1 MRILITG
8 GTGFI
13 GTQLC
18 QRLLQEQHQ
27 LLVLT
32 RRPAH
37 VPGAIEAIQNLG
49 QLDSALYFDVVIN
62 LAGEAIAAKRWSEA
76 QMREIVESRVK
87 TTRELITYFKRAKRK
102 PSLLIS
108 GSAIGYYGLGDV
120 SGVADASASVD
131 EGENGDESFSSQL
144 CQQWEAVALEAS
156 ELGIRTC
163 LLRTGIVLGRGG
175 ALAKMLPPFKLGLG
189 GRIGSGRQWMS
200 WIHITDL
207 LGIILHCIANEA
219 VQGAVN
225 GTAPNP
231 VKNREFVRTLGRV
244 LRRPAVLPLPA
255 FIVRLLLGQMGEE
268 LLLAGRRIVP
278 RKALDGAYH
287 FQYPLLESALRE
299 VLDK

>member
-1 MRILITG
+1 MRVLITG

-18 QRLLQEQHQ
+18 QRLLQEEHQ

-32 RRPAH
+32 RRPEQ
-37 VPGAIEAIQNLG
+37 VPGSIETIQNLE
-49 QLDSALYFDVVIN
+49 QLDSALFFDVVIN
-62 LAGEAIAAKRWSEA
+62 LAGEAIAAKRWSEK
-76 QMREIVESRVK
+76 QKNEIVNSRVN
-87 TTRELITYFKRAKRK
+87 TTRELLTYFKRAKRK

-108 GSAIGYYGLGDV
+108 GSAIGYYGLGEA
-120 SGVADASASVD
+120 SSVADASASVD
-131 EGENGDESFSSQL
+131 EGGAGDGSFSSQL

-189 GRIGSGRQWMS
+189 GRVGSGRQWMP
-200 WIHITDL
+200 WIHIADL
-207 LGIILHCIANEA
+207 VGIILHCISNET

-231 VKNREFVRTLGRV
+231 VSNLEFVRTLGRI
-244 LRRPAVLPLPA
+244 LGRPALLPLPA

-268 LLLAGRRIVP
+268 LLLAGRRIMP
-278 RKALDGAYH
+278 RKALEGAYR
-287 FQYPLLESALRE
+287 FEYPDLEPALRE
-299 VLDK
+299 TLGK

>member
-13 GTQLC
+13 GAQLC
-18 QRLLQEQHQ
+18 ERLLQEQHQ

-32 RRPAH
+32 RRPER
-37 VPGAIEAIQNLG
+37 VPSPIEAVVSLD
-49 QLDSALYFDVVIN
+49 QLDGSLYFDVVIN
-62 LAGEAIAAKRWSEA
+62 LAGEGIASKRWTEG
-76 QMREIVESRVK
+76 QKLEIVESRLN
-87 TTRELITYFKRAKRK
+87 TTRALIAYFKRAQRK

-108 GSAIGYYGLGDV
+108 GSAIGYYGIGDA
-120 SGVADASASVD
+120 SGGVDASAPVD
-131 EGENGDESFSSQL
+131 EDGTGDESFSSEL
-144 CQQWEAVALEAS
+144 CQQWEAVAREAS

-189 GRIGSGRQWMS
+189 GVVGSGRQWMP
-200 WIHITDL
+200 WIHRADL
-207 LGIILHCIANEA
+207 VGIILHCMGNET
-219 VQGAVN
+219 VQGAIN

-231 VKNREFVRTLGRV
+231 VSNREFVRTLGRV
-244 LRRPAVLPLPA
+244 LGRPTWLPLPA

-278 RKALDGAYH
+278 RKALDTAYC
-287 FQYPLLESALRE
+287 FQYPHLEPALAQ
-299 VLDK
+299 VLGK

>member
-32 RRPAH
+32 RRPEQ
-37 VPGAIEAIQNLG
+37 VPGPIEAIQNLD
-49 QLDSALYFDVVIN
+49 QLDAALYFDVVIN
-62 LAGEAIAAKRWSEA
+62 LAGEAIAAKRWSEG
-76 QMREIVESRVK
+76 QKREIIESRVN
-87 TTRELITYFKRAKRK
+87 TTRALITYFKRAKRK

-108 GSAIGYYGLGDV
+108 GSAIGYYGLG
-120 SGVADASASVD
+120 VASSAVDAGAPVD
-131 EGENGDESFSSQL
+131 EDGGGDQSFSSQL
-144 CQQWEAVALEAS
+144 CQQWEAIALEAS

-189 GRIGSGRQWMS
+189 GRVGSGNQWMP
-200 WIHITDL
+200 WIHVADL
-207 LGIILHCIANEA
+207 VGIIQHCIANEA
-219 VQGAVN
+219 VQGAIN
-225 GTAPNP
+225 GTALNP
-231 VKNREFVRTLGRV
+231 VRNREFVRTLGRV
-244 LRRPAVLPLPA
+244 LGRPALLPLPA

-278 RKALDGAYH
+278 RKALDGAYR
-287 FQYPLLESALRE
+287 FQYPDLESALRE
-299 VLDK
+299 ALGK